1 MKNAAS
7 ENQMPLFSTPR
18 EQGHREWSTFNVVK
32 HDQAGMFRVL
42 TPRKH
47 ETPRYPNIVH
57 INRYPR
63 HITPTFAR

>member
-7 ENQMPLFSTPR
+7 ENQMPLFSAPR

-63 HITPTFAR
+63 HLTVRLAR